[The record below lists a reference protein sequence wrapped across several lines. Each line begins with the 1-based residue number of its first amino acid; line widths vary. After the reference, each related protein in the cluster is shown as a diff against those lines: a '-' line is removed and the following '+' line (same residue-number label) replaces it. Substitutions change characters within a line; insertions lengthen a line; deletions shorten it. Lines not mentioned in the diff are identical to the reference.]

1 MSTFKEYHIAEEL
14 VDRTEEFDELLPEIL
29 QTDKSNGT
37 IICAYT
43 GVGKTALSSKIV
55 KHLDDTYKLVIN
67 IKTDPENSSTNYKE
81 GKFLANIFAKT
92 VEITNS
98 LPEKKYA
105 FSYFISHSKNKNL
118 KKARR
123 ERFFEDIF
131 NADTLIMLC
140 KVVGYHIFKRLW
152 C

>member
-29 QTDKSNGT
+29 QTNKSNGT

-81 GKFLANIFAKT
+81 GKFLANIFAEAVK
-92 VEITNS
+92 ITNL
-98 LPEKKYA
+98 LPEKNMH
-105 FSYFISHSKNKNL
+105 FH
-118 KKARR
+118 
-123 ERFFEDIF
+123 
-131 NADTLIMLC
+131 TLYRTAKIR
-140 KVVGYHIFKRLW
+140 I
-152 C
+152 

>member
-1 MSTFKEYHIAEEL
+1 MSKFKEYHIAEEL
-14 VDRTEEFDELLPEIL
+14 VDRTEEFDALLPEIL

-81 GKFLANIFAKT
+81 GKFLANIFTKAVKKT
-92 VEITNS
+92 NALS
-98 LPEKKYA
+98 EKKIH
-105 FSYFISHSKNKNL
+105 F
-118 KKARR
+118 
-123 ERFFEDIF
+123 
-131 NADTLIMLC
+131 
-140 KVVGYHIFKRLW
+140 HIL
-152 C
+152 